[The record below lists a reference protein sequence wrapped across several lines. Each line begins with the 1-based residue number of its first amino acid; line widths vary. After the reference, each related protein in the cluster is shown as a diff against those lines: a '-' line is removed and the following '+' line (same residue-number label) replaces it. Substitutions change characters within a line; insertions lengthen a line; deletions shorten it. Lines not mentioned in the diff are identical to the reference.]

1 MIRFDDVLSETVR
14 VVESSPLAGNLKSV
28 TVIRD
33 LRGRIRLVLE
43 FPKDPTDLKGEREL
57 LPTNWEVDERALKN
71 NLATTLGPY
80 WGGQIW
86 RAGARNDTAFQA
98 MRETI
103 ETHRQLWYPP
113 SGFGKVRWYKLERQ
127 FSKSSWRPGSI
138 QPPWAL
144 DDPNTPAI
152 VSFYSFKGGVGR
164 TTAVAAIALLL
175 AQAGKRTLVFDLD
188 LEAPGVGNLLLE
200 NITPPEDGIVDYL
213 VELELSKS
221 RPINLAAY
229 VAVQNHQDLIGQGEP
244 IRVMA
249 AGKLNVNFLEK
260 IARLDFENFVSQ
272 AVNPLFELLSHASE
286 EYDLDFI
293 LLDLRSGLHDLGGL
307 SLNGL
312 SHLDILFGLET
323 EQSWAGLEIVLDL
336 LGQSTPRREVLLV
349 HSMNPLTQFDA
360 ERETH
365 QRFQNRSYDLLREH
379 YYTADE
385 DMPDIGDATYGLPID
400 YNPNLININRLSQVV
415 ASLTDVNGDYTQL
428 ARTIGTF
435 LGRDTV

>member
-1 MIRFDDVLSETVR
+1 MIRFDDVLPETVR

-33 LRGRIRLVLE
+33 LRGRIRLVFE

-98 MRETI
+98 MREAI

-213 VELELSKS
+213 VEL
-221 RPINLAAY
+221 
-229 VAVQNHQDLIGQGEP
+229 
-244 IRVMA
+244 
-249 AGKLNVNFLEK
+249 
-260 IARLDFENFVSQ
+260 
-272 AVNPLFELLSHASE
+272 
-286 EYDLDFI
+286 
-293 LLDLRSGLHDLGGL
+293 
-307 SLNGL
+307 
-312 SHLDILFGLET
+312 
-323 EQSWAGLEIVLDL
+323 
-336 LGQSTPRREVLLV
+336 
-349 HSMNPLTQFDA
+349 
-360 ERETH
+360 
-365 QRFQNRSYDLLREH
+365 
-379 YYTADE
+379 
-385 DMPDIGDATYGLPID
+385 
-400 YNPNLININRLSQVV
+400 
-415 ASLTDVNGDYTQL
+415 
-428 ARTIGTF
+428 
-435 LGRDTV
+435 